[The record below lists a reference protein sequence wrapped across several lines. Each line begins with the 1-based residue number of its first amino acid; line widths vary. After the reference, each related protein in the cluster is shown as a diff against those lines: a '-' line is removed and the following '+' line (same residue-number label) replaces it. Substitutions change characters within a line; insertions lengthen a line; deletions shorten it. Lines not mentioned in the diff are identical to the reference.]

1 MERYDLDPVLRS
13 VLIPSAPMHCAPPRR
28 NGVVGR
34 RAGHRVDLLQMRARR
49 VGGLRQLHDVV
60 DPIDRNARVLRRRL
74 FRMQREQHA
83 LVALHRHVA
92 LLLDHVIDVVRV
104 ENHRRRLAAQLESSG
119 KTVFVVLAAARFLAA
134 VSVGV
139 WGVAI
144 VVDRHAQTVIIAV
157 ILVLVLVF
165 VLVLVVGEDDLLA
178 LQTVGRR
185 ALVAILVH
193 IEQHVFDLVSL
204 SVGEEGVDHVVRNV
218 RVDVHL
224 LPALAVGLLQLEQT
238 FDLFRLEETR
248 ARSAHLIDLLVELE
262 RVVFVF
268 RTVES
273 KPDGRED
280 LIELKERC
288 TERQSTSVP

>member
-144 VVDRHAQTVIIAV
+144 VVDRHAQTVVVAV
-157 ILVLVLVF
+157 ILVL

-178 LQTVGRR
+178 FQTVGRR

>member
-1 MERYDLDPVLRS
+1 
-13 VLIPSAPMHCAPPRR
+13 
-28 NGVVGR
+28 
-34 RAGHRVDLLQMRARR
+34 
-49 VGGLRQLHDVV
+49 
-60 DPIDRNARVLRRRL
+60 
-74 FRMQREQHA
+74 MQREQHA

-104 ENHRRRLAAQLESSG
+104 ENHRRRLATQLESSG

-144 VVDRHAQTVIIAV
+144 VVDRHAQTVVVAV

-165 VLVLVVGEDDLLA
+165 VFVVGEDDLLA
-178 LQTVGRR
+178 FQTVGRR